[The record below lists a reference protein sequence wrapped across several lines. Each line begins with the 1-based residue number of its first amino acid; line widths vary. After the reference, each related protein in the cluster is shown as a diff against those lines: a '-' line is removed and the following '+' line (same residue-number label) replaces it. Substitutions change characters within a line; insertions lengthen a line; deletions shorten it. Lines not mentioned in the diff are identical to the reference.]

1 MKPDQ
6 IFRPE
11 NFGRFP
17 ETDRVVFPVEEECVE
32 EVGDEDDDGEDV
44 DADVI
49 AVLEDSEARGVACKR
64 EDALSHLLR
73 LQQSD

>member
-32 EVGDEDDDGEDV
+32 EVGDEEDDGEDV

-49 AVLEDSEARGVACKR
+49 AVLEDSEARGVAYIH